1 MNYANGKVQKWWKW
15 ADFCIN
21 VTLSALLMRNPL
33 RNFTFFLEEIA
44 IKVQPI
50 NLDKSFSLRIS
61 KRWTQWDIFTQKNTP
76 QMIDSATFKAHSFFE
91 SFYCDRSWFV
101 FSRNLTKSE
110 WEKLI
115 KNQVKILEMVKICIK
130 LPTKNST
137 SNGKKNELFW

>member
-61 KRWTQWDIFTQKNTP
+61 KRWTQWDIFTQKKTP
-76 QMIDSATFKAHSFFE
+76 HKWLILPL
-91 SFYCDRSWFV
+91 
-101 FSRNLTKSE
+101 SRPILSLNPFIVTDHDLYFHEIWPKPS
-110 WEKLI
+110 EKLI